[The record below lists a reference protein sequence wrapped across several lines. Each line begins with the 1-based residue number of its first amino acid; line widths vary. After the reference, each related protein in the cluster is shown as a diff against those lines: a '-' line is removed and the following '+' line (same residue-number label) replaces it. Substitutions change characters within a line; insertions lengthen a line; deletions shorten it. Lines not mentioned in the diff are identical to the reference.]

1 MAQTVQIVPQYLHS
15 HAATYINDYTE
26 FDNSVN
32 VQSDDSVKFLAVFMG
47 PQGIDNTLIKVED
60 SKTFENIFGK
70 SNYNLYG
77 QPMMMPEAELQ
88 TGNASCWCMRVMP
101 EDAVYA
107 NSVLSVYYKADVD
120 AKKFR
125 LKYKAKS
132 LTGDSAVTSAD
143 DMAVKGLILD
153 GEPAEGSDE
162 YVDADGYT
170 QLPLVTFRASGRGE
184 YGNNLRWRIS
194 RNKDY
199 EADYQIKIFSFETLS
214 ATNGISQLAYYPGSI
229 VYSAKY
235 DQTLLINDVIDDAD
249 TGKPPMDVKV
259 YEDNVELLYEAYVEF
274 LKAVA
279 EANPDVT
286 VTVPD
291 DDEFDPFFGLGVAV
305 DDADPYISFT
315 KMLDDS
321 VDTIVDGYDE
331 ADYSTDSD
339 IIQIDN
345 VEGTSMAGGS
355 DGAFASTDADA
366 RDAAIA
372 KAYTNAFNG
381 TYDKTILANKRSRVD
396 AMLDANYPYEVK
408 KVFADLALYRNDC
421 LCFLDCGLVQSFSKT
436 QQEKLLDDY
445 SIFNTRGLSKN
456 PQWYTIRNPYT
467 KKKHPVT
474 VTYFFAQQYANHITE
489 NGNHVPFVNSYCQ
502 LSGHVKNSLQ
512 PCIDESE
519 MDLKEWLYVNRFNYF
534 EAIGENQFQRRC
546 QNTAQVA
553 NSDLMEENNMAVL
566 FEMKHILEVDASE
579 NLYNFANAEDRKRFT
594 EYETAKFA
602 PWVGRKLYS
611 FDISFQMNEWEAER
625 SILHCYVS
633 VQFRTLN
640 KRTII
645 EIDVNKRDFTA

>member
-15 HAATYINDYTE
+15 HAATYINDYTGY
-26 FDNSVN
+26 DDSVK

-101 EDAVYA
+101 DDAVYA
-107 NSVLSVYYKADVD
+107 NSVLSVYYKADVE

-125 LKYKAKS
+125 IKYKAKS

-153 GEPAEGSDE
+153 GEPAEDSDQ

-170 QLPLVTFRASGRGE
+170 QLPLVTFRMSGRGA
-184 YGNNLRWRIS
+184 YGNNYRWRIS

-214 ATNGISQLAYYPGSI
+214 AVNGISQVAYYPGSI
-229 VYSAKY
+229 VYSTKY
-235 DQTLLINDVIDDAD
+235 DETLLINDIIDDAD
-249 TGKPPMDVKV
+249 TGVPPMDVKV

-279 EANPDVT
+279 EANPDIT

-315 KMLDDS
+315 KIADDS
-321 VDTIVDGYDE
+321 VDTDAEDYDE
-331 ADYSTDSD
+331 ADYSTDTD

-355 DGAFASTDADA
+355 DGAFALSDADA
-366 RDAAIA
+366 RDASII

-421 LCFLDCGLVQSFSKT
+421 LCFLDCGLVQSFSKA
-436 QQEKLLDDY
+436 QQDKLLEDY

-519 MDLKEWLYVNRFNYF
+519 MDLKEWLYINRFNYF

-546 QNTAQVA
+546 QNTAQAA